1 MNLFKMRNFKP
12 MELLEIKEPFNSKD
26 YIYELKFDGIRALM
40 FVNKSECYLQSRNQ
54 NNLTNKFSNIVYKT
68 KTDVIFDGEIIALK
82 NGKPSF
88 AALKDH
94 EAIFMAFDIIYE
106 NKDLTNLPLITRKKI
121 LNKYADND
129 FFIKVKF
136 IEEKGKEL
144 FKKVQK
150 LNLEGIVIKN
160 KNGFYHINERTDDFI
175 KVKNIHE
182 NTFYIGGYI
191 KNKTTYS
198 LLIGEFINDDFI
210 YLGKVAVNK
219 SNQIITKIKS
229 LNKIKNPFVNYS
241 NNGIFIKPI
250 LKCKIAYLEKTNSNK
265 LRHPIFRG
273 ETC

>member
-1 MNLFKMRNFKP
+1 
-12 MELLEIKEPFNSKD
+12 MERVVKRLEGVSHDSAYYIALAQKCLDNHGKIIDPGAITDKANDFSKNYFEHNPHFYINPTEKLCMQALVGQGDKVATVLGSGDFALDAVYQGASRVDTFDINEYQEALASIKIASAGLMSYQDYMSFYSDPLSAKYLEPF
-26 YIYELKFDGIRALM
+26 
-40 FVNKSECYLQSRNQ
+40 
-54 NNLTNKFSNIVYKT
+54 
-68 KTDVIFDGEIIALK
+68 
-82 NGKPSF
+82 
-88 AALKDH
+88 
-94 EAIFMAFDIIYE
+94 
-106 NKDLTNLPLITRKKI
+106 
-121 LNKYADND
+121 
-129 FFIKVKF
+129 
-136 IEEKGKEL
+136 L

-191 KNKTTYS
+191 KNKTSYS
-198 LLIGEFINDDFI
+198 LLIGEFINDNFI
-210 YLGKVAVNK
+210 YLGKVVVNK
-219 SNQIITKIKS
+219 SDQIITKIKS